1 MRKTLVLSF
10 ALRNTYRVNSILYAI
25 KQLPLIG
32 RALPEK
38 LYSVRDLKI
47 LANILSV
54 LWEVCAVFLGK
65 LVYLLTMVLGAGLL
79 YEQAAA
85 SGAFLHIFFFL
96 TAIGAYMNTS
106 LFNPTRDKYYAMILM
121 RMDARMYTLV
131 NYGYAM
137 LKVVVGFLPFTV
149 IFGLMRGVPLWLCLL
164 LPLGIAGAKLTVSA
178 LELRSYEKSGNVYN
192 ENKLRAHLWVFA
204 GVMLAAAYLPP
215 AFGFTLPLA
224 VSAAVFL
231 LFIPLGALSV
241 RKIVR
246 FSHYRA
252 VNQQLLAQMLNQMDS
267 VKRLSKQ
274 TSEKAISADTTI
286 TSRKKGFE
294 YLNELFIKRHQ
305 KILWKSTKR
314 IAFVCGALAC
324 GLLLVLYLV
333 PEIKPEVNGMVLTWL
348 PYFVFILYAINRGT
362 GFTQALFM
370 NCDHSLLTYAFYKQP
385 KFVLRLF
392 QIRLIEIVK
401 INAVPAAIIGVGL
414 AALLWASGGTDNP
427 LNYAVLIVSTIC
439 VSVLFSVHYLT
450 IYYLLQPYNA
460 GTEMKSGTYRMV
472 MMATYFVCFFLMNL
486 RLPTLLFGALTIV
499 FSVLYSAVACVLIYR
514 FAPKTFKLRS

>member
-224 VSAAVFL
+224 VSAALFL

-274 TSEKAISADTTI
+274 MSEKAISADTTI

>member
-224 VSAAVFL
+224 VSAALFL

>member
-121 RMDARMYTLV
+121 RMDALMYTLV

-224 VSAAVFL
+224 VSAALFL
-231 LFIPLGALSV
+231 IFIPLGALSV

>member
-85 SGAFLHIFFFL
+85 SGAFLHILLFL

-178 LELRSYEKSGNVYN
+178 QELRSYEKSGNVYN

-224 VSAAVFL
+224 VSAALFL
-231 LFIPLGALSV
+231 IFIPLGALSV

>member
-85 SGAFLHIFFFL
+85 SGAFLHILLFL

-121 RMDARMYTLV
+121 CMDARMYTLV

-224 VSAAVFL
+224 VSAALFL

>member
-1 MRKTLVLSF
+1 M
-10 ALRNTYRVNSILYAI
+10 
-25 KQLPLIG
+25 
-32 RALPEK
+32 
-38 LYSVRDLKI
+38 RDLKI

-224 VSAAVFL
+224 VSAALFL

>member
-85 SGAFLHIFFFL
+85 SGAFLHILLFL

-121 RMDARMYTLV
+121 RMDALMYTLV

-178 LELRSYEKSGNVYN
+178 QELRSYEKSGNVYN

-224 VSAAVFL
+224 VSAALFL
-231 LFIPLGALSV
+231 IFIPLGALSV

-324 GLLLVLYLV
+324 GLLLALYLV

>member
-224 VSAAVFL
+224 VSAALFL

-514 FAPKTFKLRS
+514 SAPKTFKLRS

>member
-224 VSAAVFL
+224 VSAALFL

-499 FSVLYSAVACVLIYR
+499 FSVLYSAVACFLIYR

>member
-192 ENKLRAHLWVFA
+192 ENKLRAHL
-204 GVMLAAAYLPP
+204 
-215 AFGFTLPLA
+215 
-224 VSAAVFL
+224 
-231 LFIPLGALSV
+231 
-241 RKIVR
+241 
-246 FSHYRA
+246 
-252 VNQQLLAQMLNQMDS
+252 
-267 VKRLSKQ
+267 
-274 TSEKAISADTTI
+274 
-286 TSRKKGFE
+286 
-294 YLNELFIKRHQ
+294 
-305 KILWKSTKR
+305 
-314 IAFVCGALAC
+314 
-324 GLLLVLYLV
+324 
-333 PEIKPEVNGMVLTWL
+333 
-348 PYFVFILYAINRGT
+348 
-362 GFTQALFM
+362 
-370 NCDHSLLTYAFYKQP
+370 
-385 KFVLRLF
+385 
-392 QIRLIEIVK
+392 
-401 INAVPAAIIGVGL
+401 
-414 AALLWASGGTDNP
+414 
-427 LNYAVLIVSTIC
+427 
-439 VSVLFSVHYLT
+439 
-450 IYYLLQPYNA
+450 
-460 GTEMKSGTYRMV
+460 
-472 MMATYFVCFFLMNL
+472 
-486 RLPTLLFGALTIV
+486 
-499 FSVLYSAVACVLIYR
+499 
-514 FAPKTFKLRS
+514 

>member
-85 SGAFLHIFFFL
+85 SGAFLHILLFL

-149 IFGLMRGVPLWLCLL
+149 IFGLMRGAPLWLCLL

-215 AFGFTLPLA
+215 AFGFTLPPA
-224 VSAAVFL
+224 VSAALFL
-231 LFIPLGALSV
+231 IFIPLGALSV

-486 RLPTLLFGALTIV
+486 RLPTFLFGALTIV

>member
-10 ALRNTYRVNSILYAI
+10 ALRNTYRVNSILYEI

-224 VSAAVFL
+224 VSAALFL

>member
-85 SGAFLHIFFFL
+85 SGAFLHILLFL

-149 IFGLMRGVPLWLCLL
+149 IFGLMRGVPLWFCLL

-215 AFGFTLPLA
+215 AFGFTLPPA
-224 VSAAVFL
+224 VSTALFL

-252 VNQQLLAQMLNQMDS
+252 VNQQLFVLMLNQMDS
-267 VKRLSKQ
+267 VTRLSKQ
-274 TSEKAISADTTI
+274 TSEKAFSADTTI

-333 PEIKPEVNGMVLTWL
+333 PEIKPEVNGMVL
-348 PYFVFILYAINRGT
+348 T

>member
-215 AFGFTLPLA
+215 AFGFTLPPA
-224 VSAAVFL
+224 VSAALFL

>member
-224 VSAAVFL
+224 VSAALFL
-231 LFIPLGALSV
+231 IFIPLGALSV